1 MDGSMDDQADIFSLL
16 GILRFLGCVARLVAS
31 IVSVHD
37 NTHVQTADHDSVELV
52 CSFSSRFGNPAE
64 SRRQCLTAAIMAR
77 ADGGSLGGR
86 SSSASS
92 VLRGGGSL
100 HSAFQR
106 FFQESL
112 RSRTRTV
119 PQQDVDDDQDESM
132 GHDDRIDPYDPSH
145 NDTNNSN
152 CTKKQLRELQFFQNL
167 RQLGW
172 IQPQGLLEEA
182 LGAALHDTILKWV
195 RSTIARDFESPE
207 GLFLE
212 QIRSYQTK
220 VVLPWLLD
228 LVGPER
234 LEQDDW
240 KLKIEFTCAECYCL
254 VRNDEIFELVA
265 DYPDSLPAVMELKQV
280 LEHTKMYSALGEAL
294 KQSLIRRLNHPG
306 AGTNQIIDVYINT
319 IKVLRE
325 IDPSD
330 RLLHVVAEP
339 VRSYLRR
346 RHNTVRC
353 IITSLTDAEV
363 GGELY
368 EELRRQDARP
378 LEHSTSDSDD
388 EEEEPTFNWQPPP
401 PLSNTKGGFLDHVNM
416 GGGSG
421 GSGGSGDI
429 LSILVSIYGS
439 KELFVDEYRLMLADK
454 LLANLDFNTDKEVHT
469 LELLKLRFGELSMRN
484 CEIMIKDTD
493 DSKRVINNIHK
504 TLKTEAKKRRQKQ
517 QQQQDSVDE
526 KGAPDPDVV
535 DAAIVSHIFWPAL
548 KNEQY
553 KHHPRLQAGLDQF
566 GAEYARLKNPRR
578 LVWMNQLGLVQL
590 ELDVLE
596 DKEDG
601 TTIIETREFSVP
613 PLLATLIS
621 HFEDKDEWTVQEL
634 SNETGLPEHVVQM
647 RMGYWVGY
655 RVLQLQAPSTYVVA
669 TQEHL
674 LTPDDAHHA
683 MPMDEDTQDHA
694 VSVAAQEEED
704 LAIYESYICGML
716 NTHGQLPLDRIHST
730 LKMFVTGSDV
740 KYNKTPQQ
748 LSRLLQHLCK
758 QDKLECGPDGM
769 YKLVKK

>member
-1 MDGSMDDQADIFSLL
+1 MGSSSSTPLFFILSTYCCCFDQDAEHGSP
-16 GILRFLGCVARLVAS
+16 
-31 IVSVHD
+31 
-37 NTHVQTADHDSVELV
+37 ELA
-52 CSFSSRFGNPAE
+52 CSFSSDPQE
-64 SRRQCLTAAIMAR
+64 SRRQCVTAAIMAR
-77 ADGGSLGGR
+77 ADGSLLR
-86 SSSASS
+86 S
-92 VLRGGGSL
+92 
-100 HSAFQR
+100 FQR
-106 FFQESL
+106 LFQESL
-112 RSRTRTV
+112 AARRLDSS
-119 PQQDVDDDQDESM
+119 DGGEEE
-132 GHDDRIDPYDPSH
+132 DP
-145 NDTNNSN
+145 NT
-152 CTKKQLRELQFFQNL
+152 RELQCFQNL
-167 RQLGW
+167 RVLGW
-172 IQPQGLLEEA
+172 IRPQGLLEDA
-182 LGAALHDTILKWV
+182 LGAALFETILKWV
-195 RSTIARDFESPE
+195 RSTIAGDFESP
-207 GLFLE
+207 GLFDQVHE
-212 QIRSYQTK
+212 YQTA
-220 VVLPWLLD
+220 VVVPWLLD

-240 KLKIEFTCAECYCL
+240 TLKVDFTCAECYCL
-254 VRNDEIFELVA
+254 IRNEEIFELVA
-265 DYPDSLPAVMELKQV
+265 DYPDSHPAVMELKHV
-280 LEHTKMYSALGEAL
+280 LEQTKMYSALGQAL

-330 RLLHVVAEP
+330 RLLQVVAEP

-378 LEHSTSDSDD
+378 LEHGNADSDD
-388 EEEEPTFNWQPPP
+388 EEEEPTFDWQPPP
-401 PLSNTKGGFLDHVNM
+401 PISKQKGGFFDLVNM
-416 GGGSG
+416 GGKAGSNG
-421 GSGGSGDI
+421 GDI

-454 LLANLDFNTDKEVHT
+454 LLANLDFDTDKEVHT

-504 TLKTEAKKRRQKQ
+504 TLNAEASRQ
-517 QQQQDSVDE
+517 QQQAMETES
-526 KGAPDPDVV
+526 PDPEVV

-548 KNEQY
+548 QNEQF
-553 KHHPRLQAGLDQF
+553 KHHPCLQAGLDQF

-596 DKEDG
+596 DQEDG
-601 TTIIETREFSVP
+601 TTITETREFSVP

-621 HFEDKDEWTVQEL
+621 HFEDKDEWTAEEL
-634 SNETGLPEHVVQM
+634 SNETGLPEHIIQKRM
-647 RMGYWVGY
+647 RYWVGH
-655 RVLQLQAPSTYVVA
+655 RVLQLQSPSTYVVA

-674 LTPDDAHHA
+674 MAPDDGHHS
-683 MPMDEDTQDHA
+683 MPMDEDGHHTQA

-716 NTHGQLPLDRIHST
+716 NTHGQLPLDRIHNT
-730 LKMFVTGSDV
+730 LKMFVTGSDI

-748 LSRLLQHLCK
+748 LNRLLQHLCK

>member
-1 MDGSMDDQADIFSLL
+1 M
-16 GILRFLGCVARLVAS
+16 
-31 IVSVHD
+31 
-37 NTHVQTADHDSVELV
+37 
-52 CSFSSRFGNPAE
+52 
-64 SRRQCLTAAIMAR
+64 TAAVMAR
-77 ADGGSLGGR
+77 ADV
-86 SSSASS
+86 AF
-92 VLRGGGSL
+92 L
-100 HSAFQR
+100 HAFQR
-106 FFQESL
+106 LFQESL
-112 RSRTRTV
+112 MARQT
-119 PQQDVDDDQDESM
+119 QHD
-132 GHDDRIDPYDPSH
+132 GHEPSAM
-145 NDTNNSN
+145 
-152 CTKKQLRELQFFQNL
+152 EMQFFENL
-167 RQLGW
+167 RYLDW
-172 IQPQGLLEEA
+172 IRPQGLLEEA
-182 LGAALHDTILKWV
+182 LGAALHETILKRV
-195 RSTIARDFESPE
+195 RSTIAGDYESE
-207 GLFLE
+207 GLFD
-212 QIRSYQTK
+212 QIRDYQNTI
-220 VVLPWLLD
+220 VVPWLLD
-228 LVGPER
+228 LVGEER
-234 LEQDDW
+234 LHVDDW
-240 KLKIEFTCAECYCL
+240 TLKIEFTCAECYCL
-254 VRNDEIFELVA
+254 VRNEEIFELVA
-265 DYPDSLPAVMELKQV
+265 DYPDSHLAVMELKHV
-280 LEHTKMYSALGEAL
+280 LEQTKMYSPLGQAL

-330 RLLHVVAEP
+330 RLLQLVAEP

-378 LEHSTSDSDD
+378 LEHSTADSDD
-388 EEEEPTFNWQPPP
+388 DEDEPTFDWQPAPP
-401 PLSNTKGGFLDHVNM
+401 ISRQKGGFFDLINM
-416 GGGSG
+416 GGTG
-421 GSGGSGDI
+421 GSSGGDI

-493 DSKRVINNIHK
+493 DSKRVVNNVHK
-504 TLKTEAKKRRQKQ
+504 TLKAEARRRQKLKVETE
-517 QQQQDSVDE
+517 D
-526 KGAPDPDVV
+526 APDPDVV

-548 KNEQY
+548 QNEQF

-578 LVWMNQLGLVQL
+578 LVWMHQLGIVQL

-596 DKEDG
+596 DQEDG
-601 TTIIETREFSVP
+601 TSAIETREFSVP
-613 PLLATLIS
+613 PLLATLIA
-621 HFEDKDEWTVQEL
+621 HFEDKDVWTEEEL
-634 SNETGLPEHVVQM
+634 SNETGLPEHIIQK
-647 RMGYWVGY
+647 RMGYWVGH
-655 RVLQLQAPSTYVVA
+655 RVLQLQPPSTYVVA

-674 LTPDDAHHA
+674 LAADDGNHS
-683 MPMDEDTQDHA
+683 MPMDEEGHHTHS

-716 NTHGQLPLDRIHST
+716 NTHGQLPLERIHNT
-730 LKMFVTGSDV
+730 LKMFVTGSDI

-758 QDKLECGPDGM
+758 QDKLECGPDGL